1 MLFFVTGKVSAEQFF
16 SISGF
21 NITQI
26 NESQIK
32 ANLKITGGGSTI
44 YNSYTTEINGNV
56 VTLKVCYDHY
66 LFDGEPD
73 PDNDFF
79 IDIPSAS
86 GNYTLNVEIYG
97 SGSNGCTYQSP
108 YLQDSATLD
117 FTNPFTG
124 TISLST
130 IDTENLNKNF
140 TLYPNPVND
149 ILHFSEEVSNTKITD
164 ISGKMVKQIIISGK
178 SISVSK
184 LKTGNYIIT
193 FKNKSGEIIRKKFIK
208 N

>member
-32 ANLKITGGGSTI
+32 ANLKITGGGSII
-44 YNSYTTEINGNV
+44 YNSYTSEINGNV
-56 VTLKVCYDHY
+56 VTLKVCYDLY

-79 IDIPSAS
+79 LDIPSAS
-86 GNYTLNVEIYG
+86 GNYTINVEIYG
-97 SGSNGCTYQSP
+97 SGSNGCTYQP
-108 YLQDSATLD
+108 AYLQDSATLD

-130 IDTENLNKNF
+130 IDTENLNKKII
-140 TLYPNPVND
+140 LYPNPVKD

-178 SISVSK
+178 SIDVSK
-184 LKTGNYIIT
+184 LEKGNYIIT
-193 FKNKSGEIIRKKFIK
+193 AKTKSGKLISKKFIK